1 MSGADLPAAR
11 AKVAVFSSRFLSYS
25 QTFVYEEIRHH
36 RRYQAE
42 VFTRERLNRVRFPFS
57 PVHSLSG
64 VEAWLYR
71 TTLLS
76 PTFFRVF
83 QNGRFDI
90 VHAHFG
96 SGACY
101 ALPYVGRFDLPLV
114 VTFHGHDVPLLL
126 SAERFHPANWG
137 YWVCSRWLFAR
148 ADLMLTVSEDLRA
161 LLISAGAPAAKV
173 VVHRLGIDT
182 ELAPRVEQTDE
193 CIVLF
198 MAGRMVEKKGFEY
211 GIRAFAEALQ
221 KYPCLRLRL
230 IGEGERRRDYE
241 RLIRQLG
248 LAGHVEMTG
257 VVSHLEL
264 LEAMR
269 RSDIVLVP
277 SVIAGDGDREGIPM
291 IVYEAASLGM
301 PTIASKHGGIPEVIE
316 DGVTGILVAERDVAA
331 IAGSLLELI
340 ENPARRRSL
349 GEAASQKARREFDI
363 RKRTDDLEARYDEVL
378 RRRSSTRLL

>member
-1 MSGADLPAAR
+1 MSGVDPAAVR
-11 AKVAVFSSRFLSYS
+11 PKVAVFSSRFLSYS

-42 VFTRERLNRVRFPFS
+42 VFTRERLNAERFPFS

-76 PTFFRVF
+76 RTFFRLF
-83 QNGRFDI
+83 QNDRFDI

-101 ALPYVGRFDLPLV
+101 ALPYAARFSLPLV

-137 YWVCSRWLFAR
+137 YWACSRWLFAR

-173 VVHRLGIDT
+173 AVHRLGIDT
-182 ELAPRVEQTDE
+182 ELAPRVERTDE
-193 CIVLF
+193 HLVVF

-211 GIRAFAEALQ
+211 GIRAFAEVLK
-221 KYPCLRLRL
+221 KYPGLRLRL
-230 IGEGERRRDYE
+230 VGEGERRRDYE
-241 RLIRQLG
+241 RLIGNLG
-248 LAGHVEMTG
+248 LSGQVEMTG
-257 VVSHLEL
+257 VVPHAEL

-269 RSDIVLVP
+269 QSDIVLVP
-277 SVIAGDGDREGIPM
+277 SVTARNGDREGVPM

-301 PTIASKHGGIPEVIE
+301 PTIASKHGGSPEVIE
-316 DGVTGILVAERDVAA
+316 DGVTGLLVAERDVAA
-331 IAGSLLELI
+331 IAEALADLM
-340 ENPARRRSL
+340 ENPARRHSL
-349 GEAASQKARREFDI
+349 GEAARRKAQREFDI
-363 RKRTDDLEARYDEVL
+363 RKRTDALEAHYDEL
-378 RRRSSTRLL
+378 RLRRSSTKPL